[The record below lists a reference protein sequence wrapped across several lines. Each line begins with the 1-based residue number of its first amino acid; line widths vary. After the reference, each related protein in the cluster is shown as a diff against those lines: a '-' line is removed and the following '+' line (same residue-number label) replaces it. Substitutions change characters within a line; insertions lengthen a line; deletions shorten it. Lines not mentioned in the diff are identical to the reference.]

1 MSKNRLFVALLA
13 LVLTAGNL
21 FAANPKREMRSTWLT
36 LVENIDWPYTKGY
49 TETTVAKQKQEM
61 IAYLDNLEDLNMTS
75 TCFHIRTMGDA
86 AYPSKYA
93 PWSSYITGTRGK
105 DPGWDPLAFFV
116 EECHKRGIEAYVW
129 LNPYRWS
136 SKGINTWSTEQDL
149 EWKNNNMLIVG
160 DNGTYVTFN
169 PALKETRELIVN
181 VIKEIVTNYAIDG
194 MLFDDYFYPSGG
206 TTESSS
212 APDYEQYKASGT
224 TMSIGDWRRRNVN
237 DMVADCYNT
246 IKELR
251 PDVRFGIGPAGVS
264 HKSAS
269 KYGLPSVSSYG
280 SSASDWQYAQ
290 IYCDPLTWMYEG
302 TVDFISPQLY
312 WETTHSTNGYAEL
325 THWWSDAAAKFN
337 CHYYASQA
345 SYKVNNSG
353 WGAAE
358 IAKQVELNRKYMKN
372 NNCGSIYYNTISF
385 KSYLSSLGNDVYSTP
400 ALTPEITWKG
410 GDSYNAVG
418 NLAYNDGKLTWDSVK
433 NGNAI
438 IRYTVYA
445 VPMSVTADDAL
456 SADGDGYDGKYLQKV
471 VYTNS
476 FELPA
481 DKQADHWYVVQVFD
495 GYGKEH
501 TAAIVNYPDG
511 EAEKVTITAPVNGAA
526 TVWDQEFSWSAIEN
540 GSYTVEI
547 ASDNK
552 FSKILYS
559 KNKITTAKTTIDLG
573 FTEDGKTYYWR
584 VLASQPKKLQSVSDA
599 ATFVA
604 PTRTAGVGAKL
615 MAPDEG
621 ASIEDECYFHWTAG
635 TGNETYTIEV
645 SAEKDFATIKYTK
658 DIEATNPEQETISHE
673 VPASLFGKG
682 TFYWRVITKGDRITP
697 GVSEVRSFTVTKI
710 SVGNFEPGYEMKT
723 DADSYEAAGTLSV
736 TNLWLRSIRE
746 GYKNITFGENGSF
759 NRGMCAVGDYVY
771 VSGRSENS
779 SGASAYLNK
788 YSGVTG
794 ELVEKLMLGSEAA
807 MAYYPCN
814 DVIKDSKDNICITNL
829 TLDASSNP
837 LAVLW
842 VNLED
847 GSLTKVASVSTTSK
861 YRIDHVALWGDV
873 STGNF
878 TVYAAIR
885 ESKLVMRWIY
895 ENGKLSKSETC
906 TVKSTYS
913 GSTFGMA
920 PRMIVIDEDT
930 LLIDGGNAYMTLY
943 SFSTKEMLSSF
954 KDNTALAPIGPE
966 GNGATLFTLK
976 GKKYFVYS
984 YGDDALN
991 EGVATGNTPWT
1002 FNVASVDNDL
1012 DFASMKL
1019 LWTLPKGGLGNVY
1032 SATAQA
1038 PVDYVHVDGST
1049 VRVYMYVPGCGLAA
1063 YEITDTGAT
1072 GINEVAENAPSIKI
1086 AGSTILL
1093 GAQAESVDVYNAMG
1107 GKVAH
1112 AENVSSLETGLS
1124 SGMYIVVV
1132 KINGTAY
1139 AQKTV
1144 IK

>member
-1 MSKNRLFVALLA
+1 MTKKHLFSIVMAIVIATGNLLA
-13 LVLTAGNL
+13 V
-21 FAANPKREMRSTWLT
+21 NPKREFRSTWLT
-36 LVENIDWPYTKGY
+36 LVENIDWPYTKG
-49 TETTVAKQKQEM
+49 TSETTVAKQKEEM
-61 IAYLDNLEDLNMTS
+61 IAYLDNLEQLKMTS

-86 AYPSKYA
+86 CYPSKYA
-93 PWSSYITGTRGK
+93 PWSSYLTGTRGV

-181 VIKEIVTNYAIDG
+181 VIKEIITNYAIDG

-206 TTESSS
+206 TTEGTS

-559 KNKITTAKTTIDLG
+559 KDKITTAKATIDLG

-635 TGNETYTIEV
+635 TGNEIYTIEV

-697 GVSEVRSFTVTKI
+697 GVS
-710 SVGNFEPGYEMKT
+710 
-723 DADSYEAAGTLSV
+723 
-736 TNLWLRSIRE
+736 
-746 GYKNITFGENGSF
+746 
-759 NRGMCAVGDYVY
+759 
-771 VSGRSENS
+771 
-779 SGASAYLNK
+779 
-788 YSGVTG
+788 
-794 ELVEKLMLGSEAA
+794 
-807 MAYYPCN
+807 
-814 DVIKDSKDNICITNL
+814 
-829 TLDASSNP
+829 
-837 LAVLW
+837 
-842 VNLED
+842 
-847 GSLTKVASVSTTSK
+847 
-861 YRIDHVALWGDV
+861 
-873 STGNF
+873 
-878 TVYAAIR
+878 
-885 ESKLVMRWIY
+885 
-895 ENGKLSKSETC
+895 
-906 TVKSTYS
+906 
-913 GSTFGMA
+913 
-920 PRMIVIDEDT
+920 
-930 LLIDGGNAYMTLY
+930 
-943 SFSTKEMLSSF
+943 
-954 KDNTALAPIGPE
+954 
-966 GNGATLFTLK
+966 
-976 GKKYFVYS
+976 
-984 YGDDALN
+984 
-991 EGVATGNTPWT
+991 
-1002 FNVASVDNDL
+1002 
-1012 DFASMKL
+1012 
-1019 LWTLPKGGLGNVY
+1019 
-1032 SATAQA
+1032 
-1038 PVDYVHVDGST
+1038 
-1049 VRVYMYVPGCGLAA
+1049 
-1063 YEITDTGAT
+1063 
-1072 GINEVAENAPSIKI
+1072 
-1086 AGSTILL
+1086 
-1093 GAQAESVDVYNAMG
+1093 
-1107 GKVAH
+1107 
-1112 AENVSSLETGLS
+1112 
-1124 SGMYIVVV
+1124 
-1132 KINGTAY
+1132 
-1139 AQKTV
+1139 
-1144 IK
+1144 